1 MRIFLTGGQGMV
13 GKNFVE
19 HSAAKNYEILAPTS
33 QELDLRDSN
42 SVMNWIESI
51 KPDVVVHCAG
61 RVGGIQA
68 NISNPVAFLVDNLDI
83 GRNVILA
90 ARKFGVKNLLN
101 LGTSCMYPRNAEN
114 PLREEMILT
123 GELEHTNEGYALAKI
138 TATKLC
144 EFICRENPYFYY
156 KTIVPCN
163 IYGRYDKFDPLLSH
177 LVPAIIHKIHLAKT
191 RGASEVDIWGS
202 GNARREFLYA
212 GDLADF
218 MWRALE
224 DFETLPPLMN
234 IGIGADFS
242 ILEYYQSVASVIGY
256 SGDFVFDLSK
266 PEGMPQKLVSID
278 KLKHWGWKST
288 TSLEEGI
295 AKTYEFYIET
305 IKA

>member
-13 GKNFVE
+13 GKNFSE
-19 HSAAKNYEILAPTS
+19 HSAVKDHKIFAPSS
-33 QELDLRDSN
+33 QELDLRNFDS
-42 SVMNWIESI
+42 VLNWIESI
-51 KPDVVVHCAG
+51 KPDIVVHCAG

-68 NISNPVAFLVDNLDI
+68 NISNPVAYLVDNLDI
-83 GRNVILA
+83 GRNVIGA

-101 LGTSCMYPRNAEN
+101 LGTSCMYPRSAEN
-114 PLREEMILT
+114 PLREGMILA

-138 TATKLC
+138 TAAKLC
-144 EFICRENPYFYY
+144 EFIGREDSSYYY

-163 IYGRYDKFDPLLSH
+163 IFGRYDKFDPLLSH

-191 RGASEVDIWGS
+191 RGATTVDIWGS

-224 DFETLPPLMN
+224 NFETLPPLMN
-234 IGIGADFS
+234 VGIGADFS
-242 ILEYYQSVASVIGY
+242 ILDYYRAVAGVIGY

-278 KLKHWGWKST
+278 KLKNWGWKSR

-295 AKTYEFYIET
+295 SKTYEFYLET
-305 IKA
+305 IKV